1 MGKRIFFALQT
12 VKTGIRIKISFST
25 NLSTDCTTLGLTLQF
40 QTSMAGCA
48 SGTTQLKPAVNY
60 GRRRTLCPLTGSISP
75 REPRVSSTVTPRATH
90 RMASTTTSIPGLN
103 LSLTTLLCMN
113 FWRRYSLAK
122 TVFCNDVTRKRVRML
137 SFWHL
142 KKSAIVISL
151 LSVYSRASAH
161 NGGAE
166 VEQELTKSG
175 IFTPIPC
182 SLFRVR
188 QWPRAKWASKASTSI
203 TNIFWNT

>member
-40 QTSMAGCA
+40 QTSMTVCA
-48 SGTTQLKPAVNY
+48 RGTTQLKKAVNY

-75 REPRVSSTVTPRATH
+75 RERRVFSTVTPRVTH

-103 LSLTTLLCMN
+103 LSLTTLFCMN

-122 TVFCNDVTRKRVRML
+122 TDFCNDVTRKRVRML
-137 SFWHL
+137 S
-142 KKSAIVISL
+142 KKSVIVISL
-151 LSVYSRASAH
+151 LSVYSCASAH
-161 NGGAE
+161 NEGPE
-166 VEQELTKSG
+166 VERELTKSG
-175 IFTPIPC
+175 IFTPIPS

-188 QWPRAKWASKASTSI
+188 QWPQAKWASKVSTSI